1 MTAMKNIRLD
11 LPSAPVVMI
20 TPADPQP
27 SNGRRNKARLQ
38 ICRRG
43 GNDANV
49 LP

>member
-1 MTAMKNIRLD
+1 MTTMKNNRTNR
-11 LPSAPVVMI
+11 PSAPVVMI

-27 SNGRRNKARLQ
+27 PNGRRNNAGLQ